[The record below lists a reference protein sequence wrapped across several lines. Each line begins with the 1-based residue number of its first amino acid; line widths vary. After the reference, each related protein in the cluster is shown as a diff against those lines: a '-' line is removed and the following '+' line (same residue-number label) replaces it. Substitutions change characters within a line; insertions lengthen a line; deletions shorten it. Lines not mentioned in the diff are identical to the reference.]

1 MEEREIVALFWQ
13 RSEQAIAQANA
24 KYGRLLQQL
33 CGNILG
39 DDREAEECV
48 SDTLLAL
55 WNTIPPENPAP
66 LTAYACRIARNLA
79 LKRLREKTAQK
90 RDSRASLPLE
100 ELAEVLPAPSA
111 EEQWDANSLA
121 QAVDAWLEGLKE
133 TDRVL
138 FVRRYWFGDSVQE
151 AAQRVGL
158 RENTASVR
166 LRRMKLRLRDY
177 LTQEGYMV

>member
-13 RSEQAIAQANA
+13 RSEQAIAQANI

-39 DDREAEECV
+39 DDRETEECV

-90 RDSRASLPLE
+90 RDSRVSLPLE
-100 ELAEVLPAPSA
+100 ELAEVLPVPSA
-111 EEQWDANSLA
+111 EEQWDANALA
-121 QAVDAWLEGLKE
+121 
-133 TDRVL
+133 
-138 FVRRYWFGDSVQE
+138 
-151 AAQRVGL
+151 
-158 RENTASVR
+158 
-166 LRRMKLRLRDY
+166 
-177 LTQEGYMV
+177 

>member
-1 MEEREIVALFWQ
+1 MEEHQIVELFWL
-13 RSEQAIAQANA
+13 RSEDALEQAWE

-33 CGNILG
+33 CRNILE
-39 DDREAEECV
+39 DPQEVEECV

-55 WNTIPPENPAP
+55 WNTIPPQRPAP
-66 LTAYACRIARNLA
+66 LAAYACRIARNLA
-79 LKRLREKTAQK
+79 VKRYRDSHAQR
-90 RDSRASLPLE
+90 RDSRKTLPLE
-100 ELAEVLPAPSA
+100 ELVEVLPAPST
-111 EEQWDANSLA
+111 EEQWNAKELA
-121 QAVDAWLEGLKE
+121 RAMDAWLEGLKE

-138 FVRRYWFGDSVQE
+138 FVRRYWFGDSVQD
-151 AAQRVGL
+151 AAARVGL

>member
-48 SDTLLAL
+48 SDTLLVL

-79 LKRLREKTAQK
+79 LKRLRKKTAQK
-90 RDSRASLPLE
+90 RDIRASLPLE
-100 ELAEVLPAPSA
+100 ELAEVLPVPSA
-111 EEQWDANSLA
+111 EEQWDANALA

-138 FVRRYWFGDSVQE
+138 FVRRYWFGDSVQD
-151 AAQRVGL
+151 AASRVGL
-158 RENTASVR
+158 RDNTASAR

>member
-1 MEEREIVALFWQ
+1 MEDQHIVELFWQ
-13 RSEQAIAQANA
+13 RSEDALEQART

-33 CGNILG
+33 CGNIL
-39 DDREAEECV
+39 DDPQAAEECV
-48 SDTLLAL
+48 NDTLLAL
-55 WNTIPPENPAP
+55 WNTIPPQRPAP
-66 LTAYACRIARNLA
+66 LTAYVCRIARNLA
-79 LKRLREKTAQK
+79 LKRYRDGRAQR
-90 RDSRASLPLE
+90 RDSRKNLPLE
-100 ELAEVLPAPSA
+100 ELVQVLPVPSV
-111 EEQWDANSLA
+111 EEQWDAKELA
-121 QAVDAWLEGLKE
+121 QAVDAWMESLKE

-177 LTQEGYMV
+177 LTREGYMV

>member
-1 MEEREIVALFWQ
+1 MEEQEIVALFWQ
-13 RSEQAIAQANA
+13 RSEQAIAQANI

-39 DDREAEECV
+39 DDRETEECV

-90 RDSRASLPLE
+90 RDSRVSLPLE
-100 ELAEVLPAPSA
+100 ELAEVLPVPSA
-111 EEQWDANSLA
+111 EEQWDANALA

-138 FVRRYWFGDSVQE
+138 FVRRYWFGDRVQE

>member
-1 MEEREIVALFWQ
+1 M
-13 RSEQAIAQANA
+13 
-24 KYGRLLQQL
+24 
-33 CGNILG
+33 
-39 DDREAEECV
+39 
-48 SDTLLAL
+48 
-55 WNTIPPENPAP
+55 
-66 LTAYACRIARNLA
+66 
-79 LKRLREKTAQK
+79 
-90 RDSRASLPLE
+90 
-100 ELAEVLPAPSA
+100 LPAPSA
-111 EEQWDANSLA
+111 EEQWDANALA

>member
-1 MEEREIVALFWQ
+1 MEDAKIVELFFARSEDAVSETEKKYGRYCHYIAGQVLSSDEDAREIV
-13 RSEQAIAQANA
+13 N
-24 KYGRLLQQL
+24 
-33 CGNILG
+33 
-39 DDREAEECV
+39 
-48 SDTLLAL
+48 DTWLRL

-90 RDSRASLPLE
+90 RDSRVSLPLE

-111 EEQWDANSLA
+111 EEQWDANALA

>member
-1 MEEREIVALFWQ
+1 MEDHQIVELFWL
-13 RSEQAIAQANA
+13 RSETALEQTRT

-33 CGNILG
+33 CRNLLA

-48 SDTLLAL
+48 SDTMLAL
-55 WNTIPPENPAP
+55 WNTIPPQRPAP

-79 LKRLREKTAQK
+79 MNRLRERCAQK
-90 RDSRASLPLE
+90 RDDRVSLPLD

-111 EEQWDANSLA
+111 EEQWDARELA
-121 QAVDAWLEGLKE
+121 QAVDAWLEGQKE

-158 RENTASVR
+158 RENTASAR

>member
-13 RSEQAIAQANA
+13 RSEQAIAQANV

-55 WNTIPPENPAP
+55 WNTIPPENPAL
-66 LTAYACRIARNLA
+66 LTAYVCRIARNLA
-79 LKRLREKTAQK
+79 LKRLRKKTAQK
-90 RDSRASLPLE
+90 RDSRALLPLE

-111 EEQWDANSLA
+111 EEQWDANALA

-138 FVRRYWFGDSVQE
+138 FVRRYWFGDSVKD
-151 AAQRVGL
+151 AASRVGL
-158 RENTASVR
+158 RENTASAR